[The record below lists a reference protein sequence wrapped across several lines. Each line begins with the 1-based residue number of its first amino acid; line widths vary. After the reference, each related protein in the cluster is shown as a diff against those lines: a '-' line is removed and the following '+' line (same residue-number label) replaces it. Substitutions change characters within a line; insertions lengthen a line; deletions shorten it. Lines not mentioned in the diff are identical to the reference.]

1 MEERAIITHRRR
13 TARVRAEDRCQ
24 GWIARWLH
32 SWNAGILHPIRLSIT
47 AIRNGT
53 LLNTLH
59 VGVIDITIILVIG
72 TRTFLVALPLEG
84 DAGREGAVRVSVEC
98 NETFGDARRQ

>member
-1 MEERAIITHRRR
+1 MKERTIITHRRR

-24 GWIARWLH
+24 GRIARWLH
-32 SWNAGILHPIRLSIT
+32 SWNAGILHPIRLTIT
-47 AIRNGT
+47 TIRNGT

-59 VGVIDITIILVIG
+59 VRVIDITVILVVG

-84 DAGREGAVRVSVEC
+84 NAGREGAVRVSVER
-98 NETFGDARRQ
+98 NETVRNA